1 MKTFSIVAVA
11 AIAGTAAATECSHTV
26 CEFVKMLNGVTVM
39 KVTHDNAEAVCSR
52 HTTLPHTTDGVA
64 QWERNDKQVHCANV
78 KDAGHASF
86 GKCECHQ
93 LGSHPNGNAGTA
105 MHTMGQTTVQLSTG
119 RCGPNFGNTKCT
131 GKYSG
136 ADSPE
141 YCNEAN
147 GWCGTTSAHKN
158 AQASTTYDYVPPSGR
173 CGPLFG
179 HSKCTGTYS
188 RSDGTAPV
196 LEYCNEANG
205 WCGTTSAHKNAQAS
219 TKYDYAPPK
228 LVAMAAYEE
237 ALAAHPFT
245 KTAGGGYLTNAA
257 GQTAD
262 NFSKNGM
269 TITSCSQECRSLHST
284 TCHGFSLHSSGRC
297 ALWVADHTKAA
308 PAGFEKYNSDS
319 GNAVAGPF
327 CSGNGNGWDLY
338 TRDSVCKAPPGTF
351 TKHAGGGWLTDSA
364 SRNPDNFSKNNMT
377 PEQCET
383 ACHTLRSTT
392 CHGFSSHSS
401 GRCALWVTEHTKA
414 APVGFSKHNSDSNN
428 PSTGVFCS
436 GNGNGWDL
444 FTRDS
449 TCKAPTGAFTK
460 HTVSGWLVDASGQV
474 PDNISKN
481 AMTLAACEAEC
492 HNMKATTCHGFS
504 LSTAGRCAV
513 WVADHAKAA
522 RASWSAYNSDANKLL
537 NGPLCTGNGNGWA
550 LYTKSS
556 TCPST

>member
-1 MKTFSIVAVA
+1 
-11 AIAGTAAATECSHTV
+11 
-26 CEFVKMLNGVTVM
+26 
-39 KVTHDNAEAVCSR
+39 
-52 HTTLPHTTDGVA
+52 
-64 QWERNDKQVHCANV
+64 
-78 KDAGHASF
+78 
-86 GKCECHQ
+86 
-93 LGSHPNGNAGTA
+93 
-105 MHTMGQTTVQLSTG
+105 
-119 RCGPNFGNTKCT
+119 
-131 GKYSG
+131 
-136 ADSPE
+136 
-141 YCNEAN
+141 
-147 GWCGTTSAHKN
+147 
-158 AQASTTYDYVPPSGR
+158 
-173 CGPLFG
+173 
-179 HSKCTGTYS
+179 
-188 RSDGTAPV
+188 
-196 LEYCNEANG
+196 
-205 WCGTTSAHKNAQAS
+205 
-219 TKYDYAPPK
+219 
-228 LVAMAAYEE
+228 
-237 ALAAHPFT
+237 
-245 KTAGGGYLTNAA
+245 
-257 GQTAD
+257 
-262 NFSKNGM
+262 M

-284 TCHGFSLHSSGRC
+284 TCHGFSLSSGGRC

-308 PAGFEKYNSDS
+308 PAGFEKYNSDG

-377 PEQCET
+377 PEQCAT

-392 CHGFSSHSS
+392 CHGFSMLSSH
-401 GRCALWVTEHTKA
+401 GRCALWVTEHTKV
-414 APVGFSKHNSDSNN
+414 APVGFEKYNSDSNN

-481 AMTLAACEAEC
+481 SMSLAACEAEC

-513 WVADHAKAA
+513 WVDDHAKAA